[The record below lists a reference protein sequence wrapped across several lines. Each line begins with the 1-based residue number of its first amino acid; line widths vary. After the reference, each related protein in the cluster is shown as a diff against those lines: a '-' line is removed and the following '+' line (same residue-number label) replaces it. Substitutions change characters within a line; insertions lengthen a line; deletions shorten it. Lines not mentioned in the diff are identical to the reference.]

1 MEPEDPYDL
10 KRFVD
15 AQEMSYQHAIAE
27 LHDGQKRT
35 HWMWYVFPQFEGL
48 GTSHTSKRFAIKS
61 IEEANAYLAH
71 PLLGP
76 RLLECCEAIVELEG
90 QSANEIFGIPDDL
103 KLRSCVTL
111 FAQVCSGGSI
121 FQQVLDKYF
130 DGKPDEQ
137 TLNLVGV

>member
-15 AQEMSYQHAIAE
+15 AQEISYQHAIAE
-27 LHDGQKRT
+27 LYDGQKRT

-48 GTSHTSKRFAIKS
+48 ATSHTSKRFAIKS
-61 IEEANAYLAH
+61 TKEANAYLAH

-76 RLLECCEAIVELEG
+76 RLLECCEAIVELEE
-90 QSANEIFGIPDDL
+90 QSANEIFGTPDDL

-121 FQQVLDKYF
+121 FQEVLEKYF
-130 DGKPDEQ
+130 DGKPDKQ